1 MLKRVD
7 NFRQQPGF
15 QPIGFVDNLMNRGP
29 FLSITAQI
37 YHRRTP
43 LVKRSG
49 KIFSKMWKKLPI
61 FAYLCCVKPM
71 SQNPW
76 MMVTVPHIAV
86 ASYPDALPFI
96 YGIRHA
102 PDFRVGELLA
112 ATPERCAELFLEG
125 ETDLALVPAALVPDL
140 HDADLVTEYCVGATG
155 PSRLALLLSNDAPE
169 SLRRVFI
176 DPQSPTA
183 AHLAAYVLGKR
194 WGLTPQYIPLD
205 DTEQLF
211 RVETGDG
218 FVLGGG
224 KAADAEG
231 LFARSMDLTGEWCAI
246 EQLPV
251 AMAVWVA
258 RKGTDPLHIEELE
271 YALTYGLEH
280 TFEAV
285 RESVPDEALL
295 EIYGHL
301 SNDIDYLFDLEKHK
315 ALKRLWSSGVKN
327 ALRTNPG

>member
-1 MLKRVD
+1 
-7 NFRQQPGF
+7 
-15 QPIGFVDNLMNRGP
+15 
-29 FLSITAQI
+29 
-37 YHRRTP
+37 
-43 LVKRSG
+43 
-49 KIFSKMWKKLPI
+49 
-61 FAYLCCVKPM
+61 
-71 SQNPW
+71 

-112 ATPERCAELFLEG
+112 ATPERCAELFAER

-140 HDADLVTEYCVGATG
+140 HDADIVTEYCVGATG
-155 PSRLALLLSNDAPE
+155 PSRSALLLSNDPPRE
-169 SLRRVFI
+169 LRRLFL

-183 AHLAAYVLGKR
+183 AHLAAYLLGKH
-194 WGLTPQYIPLD
+194 WGLTPKYVPLD
-205 DTEQLF
+205 DSELLF

-231 LFARSMDLTGEWCAI
+231 LFTHVTDLTGEWCAT

-251 AMAVWVA
+251 ALGVWVA
-258 RKGTDPLHIEELE
+258 RKGTDLLQIEALE
-271 YALTYGLEH
+271 YALTFGLEH

-295 EIYGHL
+295 EIYEHL
-301 SNDIDYLFDLEKHK
+301 SSEVDYLFDLEKHK